1 MVFYHFEN
9 VDPLNPNLEME
20 KLTFS
25 RFIWI
30 IFSVAASKQTQKDSK
45 PFIFVF
51 TREQPTLN
59 GREKNKTSFE
69 FLFYVTFTSINKK
82 YYSNKTRKLVQ
93 YRRLYTSIEMF
104 SA

>member
-1 MVFYHFEN
+1 MIK
-9 VDPLNPNLEME
+9 NLT
-20 KLTFS
+20 KTIFS

-30 IFSVAASKQTQKDSK
+30 FFLVNKDSK
-45 PFIFVF
+45 PVIFVF
-51 TREQPTLN
+51 TREQPILN

-69 FLFYVTFTSINKK
+69 FLFYVTFISINKK

>member
-45 PFIFVF
+45 PVIFVF
-51 TREQPTLN
+51 TIEQPNLN
-59 GREKNKTSFE
+59 SREKNKTSFE
-69 FLFYVTFTSINKK
+69 FLFYFRFDSVN
-82 YYSNKTRKLVQ
+82 
-93 YRRLYTSIEMF
+93 
-104 SA
+104 